1 MRKDT
6 QKFFVLSDRPW
17 PIPEYRPFDRLVPAK
32 HQASAT
38 WSLSRP
44 KEPNHHKQ
52 PLIPQSLSPSL
63 SLSVPPSLSP
73 SVSQSLSPSL
83 SPSLPPSL
91 PPSLSPSLPQSLS
104 LSVPLPLSP
113 SQRFPSVS
121 QSLSLCALRPAP
133 CALRP
138 APCAPTKHLLP

>member
-52 PLIPQSLSPSL
+52 PLSPSVPPSVSQSLR
-63 SLSVPPSLSP
+63 LSVPPSLSP
-73 SVSQSLSPSL
+73 SLPLSLPLFLPPSLPLSL
-83 SPSLPPSL
+83 SPSLPLSLSLSL
-91 PPSLSPSLPQSLS
+91 PLSLSHSLRPSLSPP
-104 LSVPLPLSP
+104 
-113 SQRFPSVS
+113 
-121 QSLSLCALRPAP
+121 ALTVQAIEGTGFLVERQQVDAQ
-133 CALRP
+133 
-138 APCAPTKHLLP
+138 